1 MRPILLLTVTALVEA
16 PTGLLLWPALVVALL
31 LGPRQPQPESLVIA
45 RVAGAGVLGIGVA
58 CWAARR
64 DMRSPAQLGVLAAV
78 LIYGVVV
85 AAVLVFAAVAVRMVG
100 IVLWPAIVFHV
111 AMAVWCGVCSRATGE
126 R

>member
-1 MRPILLLTVTALVEA
+1 MGAGATVGADGALAWHHGLFFSRA
-16 PTGLLLWPALVVALL
+16 P
-31 LGPRQPQPESLVIA
+31 A
-45 RVAGAGVLGIGVA
+45 RVCSGIGVA

-64 DMRSPAQLGVLAAV
+64 DRRSPAQLGVLAAV
-78 LIYGVVV
+78 LIYNVVV

-100 IVLWPAIVFHV
+100 IVLWPAIVFHM